1 MPDLRARHLKA
12 SVWLAAAVA
21 AAVGAR
27 AETVVLL
34 DGDRYTGKTAP
45 QPAGMLRIQTAYG
58 RLIVPRGQIQKIVHD
73 DGREEVLNEPSPPPL
88 PPPKAKEPEPVRLVL
103 AITGKTFWQAWDA
116 KGGGAPEDPSLRLEV
131 RLDDEV
137 VASYV
142 DSSLDNEI
150 PKAVTN
156 AFSFAPDIVALTPG
170 AGVRLQPP
178 EVQPSRIQLE
188 IVLPPSAAGH
198 HRLRLAYQA
207 NGGRKDAADWRDL
220 VESAVE
226 VDLKPEG
233 PTLVQVAQ
241 DRGTM
246 EFSQHH
252 MKNVETF
259 RLEAQSE

>member
-1 MPDLRARHLKA
+1 MPDLWARHLKLPA
-12 SVWLAAAVA
+12 WGAVALAAAF
-21 AAVGAR
+21 GAR
-27 AETVVLL
+27 ADTVVLL
-34 DGDRYTGKTAP
+34 DGDRITGKSAA
-45 QPAGMLRIQTAYG
+45 QPGGILRVQTPYG
-58 RLIVPRGQIQKIVHD
+58 RLLIPRGRIEKIVHD
-73 DGREEVLNEPSPPPL
+73 DGREEVVNEPPPPPL
-88 PPPKAKEPEPVRLVL
+88 PPPKQPEPVHLVL

-142 DSSLDNEI
+142 DSSLDNGEI
-150 PKAVTN
+150 PKAVVN
-156 AFSFAPDIVALTPG
+156 AFSFAPDIVAVAPG
-170 AGVRLQPP
+170 PGVRVQPP
-178 EVQPSRIQLE
+178 EVRPSRIQLE
-188 IVLPPSAAGH
+188 LVLPPSRSGQ

-207 NGGRKDAADWRDL
+207 NDASKEAPSWRDL

-252 MKNVETF
+252 MKNVATF